1 MRFLV
6 YIQIASSSRLTASWG
21 QESCYKSFVFT
32 LNSHYT
38 AAHAEFVL
46 KHSLIDDASQKNS
59 SMMEVYHNV
68 IPILFFYGI

>member
-6 YIQIASSSRLTASWG
+6 YIQLASSSRLTASWG
-21 QESCYKSFVFT
+21 KGLCYNSSVFT

-46 KHSLIDDASQKNS
+46 KHLLVDDASQNKFQHD
-59 SMMEVYHNV
+59 E
-68 IPILFFYGI
+68 ILP